1 VTSSSRN
8 HDDGVTGQE
17 VVFQEDA
24 VLQCLVPAFY
34 LSLGLRVERGAAHMV
49 HPAISRPLHWDE
61 PRPIAMTSGQSAR
74 QLVAAAPLRE
84 IEWRTI
90 FPLTDHQ
97 VMIDYSL
104 YQGVSVMGQTAKL
117 FQNGKSQAVRLPLS
131 YRFEGSEVSIR
142 RDEQT
147 GDVILSRK
155 PESLAEFFAFARKL
169 KADIPGDFLGDDE
182 RRTAPQDRD
191 PFEGWPVDGTD
202 EA

>member
-1 VTSSSRN
+1 
-8 HDDGVTGQE
+8 
-17 VVFQEDA
+17 
-24 VLQCLVPAFY
+24 
-34 LSLGLRVERGAAHMV
+34 
-49 HPAISRPLHWDE
+49 
-61 PRPIAMTSGQSAR
+61 
-74 QLVAAAPLRE
+74 
-84 IEWRTI
+84 
-90 FPLTDHQ
+90 
-97 VMIDYSL
+97 
-104 YQGVSVMGQTAKL
+104 MGQTAKL

-169 KADIPGDFLGDDE
+169 KADMPTDFLGDFLGEDE

-191 PFEGWPVDGTD
+191 PFEGWE